1 MDKFNVN
8 IYIETSNR
16 SSARSLTSAGMY
28 IIEFVLKSG
37 EAVTRQGILTR
48 ERITGNAL
56 SLETLCG
63 AFKRLT
69 KPCCVTVNIENPHI
83 LNVMN
88 NHYLPIWEKGKWI
101 RENGKPVSNV
111 ELWQQLSEQMK
122 LHAVTFRSGNH
133 SYRNRMQF
141 DIEKAMEAY
150 RNGKEYHP
158 DGKGKRMPAVP
169 DGSGG
174 YWILW

>member
-16 SSARSLTSAGMY
+16 SSARSLISAGMY

-48 ERITGNAL
+48 EKITGNAL

-63 AFKRLT
+63 AFNRLT
-69 KPCCVTVNIENPHI
+69 KSCCVTVNIENPHI

-88 NHYLPIWEKGKWI
+88 NHYLPIWEKGNWI
-101 RENGKPVSNV
+101 RENGKPVSNK
-111 ELWQQLSEQMK
+111 ELWQQLSEQVK
-122 LHAVTFRSGNH
+122 FHAVTFRSGGH

-158 DGKGKRMPAVP
+158 EGRCQKAPAEN
-169 DGSGG
+169 GG
-174 YWILW
+174 YWIMWK